1 MSKAEEL
8 KKLKELLDDGAITQ
22 SEFEKEKNNILNSE
36 EIEEKKFQEELKE
49 EEEAAKKDAWKTWV
63 YLLLFAG
70 AHVGLSVPKNIKWI
84 NILNLKS

>member
-36 EIEEKKFQEELKE
+36 EIEEKKFQEKLKE

-63 YLLLFAG
+63 YLLFFAG
-70 AHVGLSVPKNIKWI
+70 ACWSIC
-84 NILNLKS
+84 S

>member
-22 SEFEKEKNNILNSE
+22 SEFEKEKNNILNSK

-49 EEEAAKKDAWKTWV
+49 EEEEARKDDWKTWV
-63 YLLLFAG
+63 YLLIIAG
-70 AHVGLSVPKNIKWI
+70 SCWSIC
-84 NILNLKS
+84 S